1 MQFLQELNAGG
12 HRMTNKEALDDIEL
26 LIEAAMTGCTQIN
39 TRESETVKTVL
50 RETRK
55 YTEFLRQSI
64 EG

>member
-1 MQFLQELNAGG
+1 
-12 HRMTNKEALDDIEL
+12 MTNKEALDDIEL
-26 LIEAAMTGCTQIN
+26 LIEAAIIGCTQIN